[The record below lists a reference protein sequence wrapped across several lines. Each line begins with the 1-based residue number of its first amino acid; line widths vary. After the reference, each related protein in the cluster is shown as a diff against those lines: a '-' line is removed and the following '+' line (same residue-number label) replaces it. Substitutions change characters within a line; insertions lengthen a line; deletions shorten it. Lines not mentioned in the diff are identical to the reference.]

1 MDYFDNLEVDKTPE
15 TEALGAKFT
24 AENDAREEEAIQRD
38 AELAAE
44 RAKAEADTSRI
55 AGGDEQRD
63 LGDVPIVGGLLEG
76 AVNLLPEPLTREQ
89 YDALGTPEGEETPI
103 ANFGE
108 NLAASVID
116 FVDGSRDREQIL
128 EDRRRIR
135 GERLDEINESI
146 EQIKNDDSFAN
157 QATTAVADTL
167 VRAVPGA
174 ALGMA
179 ENTLEF
185 AEIVGDSA
193 KSIVAQGIKTA
204 TWGAVNWDNENGT
217 QNPFSDNYS
226 WANWNLGR
234 DSIGAQTPTGQLAQ
248 GLLQFV
254 GTARSLGGFRQPV
267 GVKEAFTA
275 ATTKAGKAKV
285 ILSAGAKEAA
295 YGMATDLFMAAQ
307 GEGNLANLIENFN
320 PALKDHWITALAV
333 EEDDGPFQVAFKTAF
348 EGAALGFPVG
358 TISAIFESTNVI
370 NRLLR
375 KGTDPEAAKAQ
386 GFNTFMDA
394 IDRSA
399 MVIPPNAQQA
409 TISRLMTKNP
419 AAGQLDFDRLD
430 LYETNVLVPSRAGV
444 PTTWDDIRAVFP
456 EYFESGSVVPGSDVS
471 NTVLERITELNPG
484 QRLTINP
491 FTGEE
496 PSTGFGVA
504 IDGIKLEGTDQDDIL
519 NLLARY
525 YDIFTRD
532 DVVMGVEIN
541 SKGRPVLEVT
551 RIVEDAAEA
560 ELLGRAFDQRA
571 IYDFTN
577 QKAIGTDG
585 GDTLFMS
592 KGAHRRSPYTVEPE
606 IKPVDPYTRYRQQAE
621 AAVRPQPARGGG
633 GQRTLTNAQISLA
646 AKSTSEDAADVLRR
660 LNEQFEVN
668 PKDLHKMSQLSDAE
682 LLSMYRVDL
691 ADFVKLDAPLE
702 VLQKNAE
709 GLLNDAGILQTR
721 ALVYETASTIADMG
735 ARFIQKTDEGI
746 KATDTLRQLGDTLK
760 LLMREH
766 KVTANATGVTLGRYQ
781 RKIPFLNIEVDR
793 VKALSASDPKINKT
807 FELIDRE
814 IDNMV
819 DGFASGDPKQVKKA
833 NQMANFLVL
842 TGGDPSKMV
851 DVTRG
856 IGGTTGDIMLELMY
870 NSLLSSPTTHLVN
883 FLSNFF
889 QVVYRPITAYTGGDK
904 AVKKQAIASFYN
916 FHKTVIDSWKL
927 ADQVRRTEVSSLGEV
942 SSKRDFHGPG
952 ATEMQL
958 RQLQA
963 DAEEG
968 DDEIMKYG
976 VGFLSLLKNI
986 SDFPLFNWP
995 SKFLATSDEFHKV
1008 MSTRMEYNRKIMGM
1022 AIDEAGLDSGK
1033 HLDDTF
1039 NKLYQLEYSR
1049 HFTAKG
1055 DLLDQ
1060 ELLDIAKEV
1069 TFQSDLKKEAGEAAS
1084 FLNNVPILKPFFPFV
1099 KTGHNVNVYVASHV
1113 PILSGKL
1120 DEVKAIMAEGD
1131 PYKVAVIK
1139 GRLAYGKLAILTGA
1153 MLATGG
1159 LMTGNGP
1166 SDPKRKAEWMR
1177 KHQPRSFRF
1186 GDKFVSYERMEPF
1199 GQILAA
1205 TADLVYAFE
1214 SGDLKEDQ
1222 VTYLA
1227 GYLGYVV
1234 GVNLTDKSMFAGLEP
1249 LSTFLNPKYSGVDNT
1264 TAAVTR
1270 LVNGFVPLSGTR
1282 RATVN
1287 MFTPYMQEFGTAMDR
1302 EKASTGFFLPFAD
1315 RTTRVDWLTG
1325 EPIPSMSGGVNAWWP
1340 YKVTERGTD
1349 VVKDFLEDIDYDS
1362 SHIRKDFGNI
1372 DLTSEQTV
1380 ALARYM
1386 AEAGVHADLKDYIVK
1401 NKKALYDEIAR
1412 YPTEVRSKNLKP
1424 EDMFF
1429 YQHINGIVSKAKRQ
1443 ALMRLQLEYPDL
1455 ADKIR
1460 EQDILRGLERSPLK

>member
-1 MDYFDNLEVDKTPE
+1 MDYFDNLEVEKTPE
-15 TEALGAKFT
+15 QETLDAKFT

-76 AVNLLPEPLTREQ
+76 AANLLPEPLTREQ

-185 AEIVGDSA
+185 TELVGDSL
-193 KSIVAQGIKTA
+193 KSLIAQGVKTA
-204 TWGAVNWDNENGT
+204 TWGQVNWDNENGT
-217 QNPFSDNYS
+217 QNPLSDNYS

-234 DSIGAQTPTGQLAQ
+234 DSIGAQTPTGKFAQ

-254 GTARSLGGFRQPV
+254 GTARRLGGFRSPQ
-267 GVKEAFTA
+267 GVKEAFTT

-285 ILSAGAKEAA
+285 VLTAGAKEAG
-295 YGMATDLFMAAQ
+295 YGVATDLFMAAQ
-307 GEGNLANLIENFN
+307 GEGNLANLIEDLN

-333 EEDDGPFQVAFKTAF
+333 DEEDGPFQVAFKTAL

-358 TISAIFESTNVI
+358 AISAIFEGTNAVRRARI
-370 NRLLR
+370 N
-375 KGTDPEAAKAQ
+375 GDSPEVQQEAGLTAFAEAIER
-386 GFNTFMDA
+386 DA
-394 IDRSA
+394 MA
-399 MVIPPNAQQA
+399 LPPNAQQA

-419 AAGQLDFDRLD
+419 APGQLEFDRLE
-430 LYETNVLVPSRAGV
+430 LYESNVLVPSRAGV

-456 EYFESGSVVPGSDVS
+456 EYFEPGSVVPGSNIS
-471 NTVLERITELNPG
+471 PTVLERITGLQPG
-484 QRLTINP
+484 ERLTINP
-491 FTGEE
+491 FTAVE
-496 PSTGFGVA
+496 PRTGFGVA
-504 IDGIKLEGTDQDDIL
+504 IDGIKLEGTDEDDVL

-525 YDIFTRD
+525 YDIFTRE
-532 DVVMGVEIN
+532 DVAIGVEIN

-551 RIVEDAAEA
+551 RIVEDANEA
-560 ELLGRAFDQRA
+560 EILGRAFDQRA

-577 QKAIGTDG
+577 QKTIGTDG
-585 GDTLFMS
+585 GDTLYTT

-691 ADFVKLDAPLE
+691 ADFLKLDAPLE

-721 ALVYETASTIADMG
+721 SLVYETASTIADMG
-735 ARFIQKTDEGI
+735 ARFIQKADEGI

-856 IGGTTGDIMLELMY
+856 LGGTAGDIALELMY

-883 FLSNFF
+883 ALSNFF

-963 DAEEG
+963 EAEES
-968 DDEIMKYG
+968 DDALFGHG
-976 VGFLSLLKNI
+976 VGFLSMLKNI

-995 SKFLATSDEFHKV
+995 SKFLATSDEFFKV
-1008 MSTRMEYNRKIMGM
+1008 MSTRMEYNRKVMGM

-1153 MLATGG
+1153 MLATGS

-1177 KHQPRSFRF
+1177 TNQPRSFRF

-1214 SGDLKEDQ
+1214 SGDLKESQ
-1222 VTYLA
+1222 VEYLA

-1249 LSTFLNPKYSGVDNT
+1249 LSTFLNPKYSGIDNT
-1264 TAAVTR
+1264 KAAVTR

-1282 RATVN
+1282 RAAVN
-1287 MFTPYMQEFGTAMDR
+1287 MFTPYMQEYGTAMDR
-1302 EKASTGFFLPFAD
+1302 EKASTGLLLPFAD

-1325 EPIPSMSGGVNAWWP
+1325 EPIPSMSGGINAWWP

-1386 AEAGVHADLKDYIVK
+1386 AEAGVYADLKDYIVK
-1401 NKKALYDEIAR
+1401 NKKGLYDEIAR
-1412 YPTEVRSKNLKP
+1412 YPKEVRAKNLKP
-1424 EDMFF
+1424 EDMYF
-1429 YQHINGIVSKAKRQ
+1429 YRHINGIVAKAKRQ

-1455 ADKIR
+1455 AEKIR
-1460 EQDILRGLERSPLK
+1460 QQDILRGLERSPLK